1 MHVHAIAVSLAVS
14 ALLGCASTA
23 PAREA
28 APETTPHVAAAN
40 HAINE
45 QTAGATPDIRDAI
58 SFARDKVAPA
68 LVHIHVVSYSYY
80 GGKENKSQAVG
91 SGTIFSPEGYIVTNA
106 HVVRDGREFKVTLS
120 DKREFPAKLIGEDPM
135 TDLAVIKI
143 DPKETGPL
151 QNASF
156 TTADNLQVGDYVLA
170 MGSPFALSRS
180 VTLGI
185 VSNTERV
192 FTSSSGDDLADQE
205 FDFNTSPEVFTQWIQ
220 HDALINPGNSGGPL
234 VNMKGELVGV
244 NARGGAGMSFAI
256 PAALARNITSRIIK
270 DGEVIRSTLGIS
282 LKSIKR
288 SGYSEGILVNSV
300 DDDSPAAKAGIHAG
314 DVIVSMNAQPVTA
327 RFPEE
332 IPAVARAIADSP
344 VGSTINL
351 VVLRDHKELTV
362 SATTERL
369 LRNDPDEAALRLF
382 GLSASQITDQIVRA
396 WRLDSNKGALVR
408 GVTSGGPAG
417 LAEPSL
423 NYGDIIRSIAS
434 KPVDSLKDLLDIYKD
449 IAKQDPLP
457 EYVLVEFNRRGTSQ
471 ITLLK
476 PRRDK
481 PHDPPREIPKA
492 WIGVATQPILRTLAE
507 QLGSKDLVGF
517 RVTRV
522 YPKTDA
528 AAAGLKVGDIITA
541 INGDRLNPR
550 GMQDAGMFQRQI
562 RKLNIGEDANL
573 TLTRDGESIAVN
585 IPLERTRIGEDEA
598 LRDTN
603 KDFELTVRELT
614 FFDRDE
620 NRWDDDVQGVM
631 VVNADNA
638 GWAGTAGIFTGDLIQ
653 RINDTEI
660 TDIKSYRDVMD
671 AIAKDQPERV
681 TLVVLRGQRT
691 QFKFAEPS
699 WKPKTAE
706 ETAKETAK
714 ETPKP

>member
-1 MHVHAIAVSLAVS
+1 MHTHAFAVSLAVS
-14 ALLGCASTA
+14 TLLGCAATA
-23 PAREA
+23 PANET
-28 APETTPHVAAAN
+28 APETTPLEVAPN
-40 HAINE
+40 HTLSD
-45 QTAGATPDIRDAI
+45 QPAGTTPDIRDAI

-68 LVHIHVVSYSYY
+68 LVHIRVVSYSYY
-80 GGKENKSQAVG
+80 GGKENKSQSVG

-106 HVVRDGREFKVTLS
+106 HVVNDGREFKVTLA
-120 DKREFPAKLIGEDPM
+120 DKREIPAKLIGEDPM
-135 TDLAVIKI
+135 TDLAVLKI
-143 DPKETGPL
+143 DPNETGPL

-156 TTADNLQVGDYVLA
+156 TTSDNLQVGDYVLA

-205 FDFNTSPEVFTQWIQ
+205 FDFNSSPEVFTQWIQ

-288 SGYSEGILVNSV
+288 SGYDDGILVNSV

-314 DVIVSMNAQPVTA
+314 DVIVKLNDQPVSA
-327 RFPEE
+327 RFPEQ

-351 VVLRDHKELTV
+351 VVLRDHDELSV

-423 NYGDIIRSIAS
+423 SYGDIIRSIAS

-449 IAKQDPLP
+449 IANQDPLP
-457 EYVLVEFNRRGTSQ
+457 EYVLVEFERRGSNQ

-507 QLGSKDLVGF
+507 QLGDKDLVGF

-528 AAAGLKVGDIITA
+528 ATAGLMVGDIITA

-573 TLTRDGESIAVN
+573 TLTREGESIAVN
-585 IPLERTRIGEDEA
+585 VPLERTRIGEDEA

-620 NRWDDDVQGVM
+620 NRWDDTIQGVI

-638 GWAGTAGIFTGDLIQ
+638 GWAGTAGIFMGDLIQ
-653 RINDTEI
+653 RINNTEI
-660 TDIKSYRDVMD
+660 TDIKSYRDAMD
-671 AIAKDQPERV
+671 VIAKDQPERV
-681 TLVVLRGQRT
+681 TFVVLRGQRT

-706 ETAKETAK
+706 ETAKEA
-714 ETPKP
+714 PKP